1 VDGVLGVE
9 VTRFGTKTFW
19 HHVTT
24 TATVTKE
31 RFLTSR
37 TTTWISA
44 PSGFVGVRDAIS
56 HADGESKR
64 EVKHPHTKRQSP
76 STSSTKAILARP
88 TQGRYAIAVHCERQ
102 IRIHTTQVL
111 LLTAS
116 KRATVTAQRETVFKN
131 RTVYGTVTSTIL
143 ALPTTIDTALLSS
156 VSGSGSGISSTPS
169 SPSTRK
175 RQNESTLSSSSSSS
189 SSLSTSSF
197 PSQDPQKIV
206 TNTTTVTKTPYT
218 ISFTWTA
225 TTTTTTTKTL
235 HATTTITSYAACASA
250 NLLGQT
256 SRMLR
261 INGVAFADTSLGGG
275 NEGGVEDK
283 EGVEEVETSTASGC
297 CEECMQKRGCLWSI
311 YQASG
316 EKKGSC
322 YLILLSS
329 KHQGEKGKGNKQRGE
344 KEVVDAIETEVAEAG
359 VCTTQEN
366 KGTFGYSSGNG
377 EVGYVVSN
385 GLCGMLLE
393 APA

>member
-19 HHVTT
+19 HHTTT

-37 TTTWISA
+37 TTTWVST
-44 PSGFVGVRDAIS
+44 PSGFVGVRDAIP

-76 STSSTKAILARP
+76 STSSTKAVLARP
-88 TQGRYAIAVHCERQ
+88 TQGKYAIAVYCERQ

-111 LLTAS
+111 LLTAR
-116 KRATVTAQRETVFKN
+116 KMATVTAQRETVFKN

-143 ALPTTIDTALLSS
+143 ALPTTVDIALLSS
-156 VSGSGSGISSTPS
+156 ASGVSSGISST
-169 SPSTRK
+169 
-175 RQNESTLSSSSSSS
+175 TL
-189 SSLSTSSF
+189 SSLSTEEERQPESTPTTSPTSS
-197 PSQDPQKIV
+197 PPQKDQTII

-218 ISFTWTA
+218 ISFTYTA
-225 TTTTTTTKTL
+225 TSTTTSTKTL
-235 HATTTITSYAACASA
+235 HATTTITSHAACASA

-256 SRMLR
+256 SGMLR
-261 INGVAFADTSLGGG
+261 VNGVSFSG
-275 NEGGVEDK
+275 DK
-283 EGVEEVETSTASGC
+283 GVEEVETSTASGC
-297 CEECMQKRGCLWSI
+297 CEKCMQKRGCLWSI
-311 YQASG
+311 WEASG

-322 YLILLSS
+322 YLAVLDFS
-329 KHQGEKGKGNKQRGE
+329 HQGAKGLEQRVGE
-344 KEVVDAIETEVAEAG
+344 EG
-359 VCTTQEN
+359 VCNKQEN
-366 KGTFGYSSGNG
+366 KGSFGYSSANG